1 MRLVAERLDAIVPER
16 VRVEYQDGRFQF
28 RLGSVL
34 REELTFP
41 KSSPND
47 EGWPASLAN
56 AIWTLL
62 DSLQDFVIEEVG
74 IQPWPVDTAGG
85 LPRAHAEVSN
95 GKLVFSYGH
104 PERPALAFEPIPLP
118 ERER

>member
-1 MRLVAERLDAIVPER
+1 MSTVAEHLDAVVPEG
-16 VRVEYQDGRFQF
+16 VAIEYLEGRFRF
-28 RLGSVL
+28 LLGGEL

-41 KSSPND
+41 RNSPDD

-62 DSLQDFVIEEVG
+62 DRLQDFVIEELG
-74 IQPWPVDTAGG
+74 IQPWPVDPAGG
-85 LPRAHAEVSN
+85 LPRAHAEVSD

-104 PERPALAFEPIPLP
+104 PDDPAVGFEPIPLP
-118 ERER
+118 TVS